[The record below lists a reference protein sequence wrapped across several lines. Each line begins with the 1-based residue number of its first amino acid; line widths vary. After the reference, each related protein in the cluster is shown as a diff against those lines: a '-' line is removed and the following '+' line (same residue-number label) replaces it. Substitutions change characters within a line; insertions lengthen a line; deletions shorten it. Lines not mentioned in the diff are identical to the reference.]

1 MKTKERLDY
10 IRDRIEKEGSVRVQE
25 LREECQVTEETVR
38 RDLDRLEAEGYI
50 TRTHGGAVW
59 RTESSVEGIYFYK
72 RRVKNLREKKKIA
85 QKLRSFISGR
95 RTLVADSSTTVEEG
109 LAELKDKADLTIVTN
124 SAEIFHMIP
133 EASFSII
140 STGGIFNR
148 QSLSFQGEITR
159 QTMKWFNVDLA
170 VISCKG
176 ICMDMGVMDSY
187 ESEADVKRSM
197 LAQAG
202 EVVLLVDHTKFDHV
216 AFLKLMD
223 FEKVDFIITDR
234 KPSDEWVQFC
244 KEKGIHMMY

>member
-38 RDLDRLEAEGYI
+38 RDLDRLEAEGCI

-59 RTESSVEGIYFYK
+59 RTETSVDGIYFYK
-72 RRVKNLREKKKIA
+72 RRVKNLQEKKKIA
-85 QKLRSFISGR
+85 QKLSSFIRGK
-95 RTLVADSSTTVEEG
+95 RTLIADSSTTVAEG
-109 LAELKDKADLTIVTN
+109 LAELKGNADLSVVTN
-124 SAEIFHMIP
+124 SAEIYHMIP
-133 EASFSII
+133 GASYSIF
-140 STGGIFNR
+140 STGGIFNN
-148 QSLSFQGEITR
+148 QSLSFQGEISK
-159 QTMKWFNVDLA
+159 QAMKRFHVDLA

-197 LAQAG
+197 IEQAK
-202 EVVLLVDHTKFDHV
+202 EVVLLVDHTKFDQV

-234 KPSDEWVQFC
+234 KPTDAWIQFC
-244 KEKGIHMMY
+244 KAKNIQIMY